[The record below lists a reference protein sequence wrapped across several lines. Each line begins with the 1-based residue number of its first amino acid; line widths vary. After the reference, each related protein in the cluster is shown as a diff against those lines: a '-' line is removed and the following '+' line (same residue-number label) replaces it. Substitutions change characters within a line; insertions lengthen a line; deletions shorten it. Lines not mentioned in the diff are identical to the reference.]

1 MTESL
6 IDTACP
12 LCGSHRAVT
21 AERVLMAPIATY
33 WQGMGYDLKSA
44 FPGLPDELEKRDC
57 PRCALKFFL
66 PRLIGGPDLYAALQT
81 KDYYYGASKWEFTAV
96 LKYLSTGSDART
108 LLEFGC
114 GAGRFLEQAEPYFE
128 EARGIDFNED
138 AVALC
143 RRKGL
148 VAEVTDLAAINRMFD
163 VVVAFQ
169 IMEHVAE
176 PGQAFDDLAA
186 LVEPGGLLVVAVP
199 NEDGPLGELQEN
211 FLNLPPHH
219 FTRWS
224 RRTLD
229 YLAASRQLQLEHYS
243 CEPLSE
249 VLYLTLLNER
259 FSRGLAADG
268 LVARLFAA
276 LARRIATARAL
287 VDLDAARERLPGH
300 TQIAAFRK
308 PGSGVA

>member
-1 MTESL
+1 
-6 IDTACP
+6 
-12 LCGSHRAVT
+12 
-21 AERVLMAPIATY
+21 MAPIAAY
-33 WQGMGYDLKSA
+33 WQRIGYDLEAA
-44 FPGLPDELEKRDC
+44 FPGLPNALEKRDC
-57 PRCALKFFL
+57 PRCVLRFFL
-66 PRLIGGPDLYAALQT
+66 PRLIGGPDLYATLQ
-81 KDYYYGASKWEFTAV
+81 KSAIYYGASKWEFVETLRLLA
-96 LKYLSTGSDART
+96 DEPHART

-114 GAGRFLEQAEPYFE
+114 GGGAFLEQAAPHFE
-128 EARGIDFNED
+128 DVRGVDFNED

-148 VAEVTDLAAINRMFD
+148 VAEVKDLAAINRMFD

-169 IMEHVAE
+169 VMEHVAE
-176 PGQAFDDLAA
+176 PGQVFDGLAA

-243 CEPLSE
+243 CCEPLSE

-268 LVARLFAA
+268 FVARLLAA

-287 VDLDAARERLPGH
+287 VGFDAARESLPGH

-308 PGSGVA
+308 PGSEVA

>member
-1 MTESL
+1 MTHSL
-6 IDTACP
+6 EHAACP
-12 LCGSHRAVT
+12 LCGSQRTVVVA
-21 AERVLMAPIATY
+21 RVAMAPIAAY
-33 WQGMGYDLKSA
+33 WQGMGYDLKGA

-66 PRLIGGPDLYAALQT
+66 PRLIGGADLYAALQKT
-81 KDYYYGASKWEFTAV
+81 AIYYGGAKWEFAQV
-96 LKYLSTGSDART
+96 LRLLANEAQART

-114 GAGRFLEQAEPYFE
+114 GGGAFLKEAALHFE
-128 EARGIDFNED
+128 EVRGVDFNED

-148 VAEVTDLAAINRMFD
+148 VAEVTDLAAINSTFD

-169 IMEHVAE
+169 ILEHVAQ
-176 PGQAFDDLAA
+176 PGQVFDDLAA

-199 NEDGPLGELQEN
+199 NEDGPLGELQDN

-219 FTRWS
+219 FTRWT

-229 YLAASRQLQLEHYS
+229 HLAVSRQLQLEQYY

-249 VLYLTLLNER
+249 PLYLTLLNER
-259 FSRGLAADG
+259 LNRGLAADG
-268 LVARLFAA
+268 LVARAFTAV
-276 LARRIATARAL
+276 ARRIAIARAL
-287 VDLDAARERLPGH
+287 VGLDAARERLVGH
-300 TQIAAFRK
+300 TQIAVFRK
-308 PGSGVA
+308 PGSEGT